1 MNKKQKLAIEEVN
14 KALKKLYKSGVLI
27 CGMDDQLLYKTF
39 EAIEKDKSDSGY
51 CKVANANRF
60 SDEDTGKLYSEG
72 YEDSGGW

>member
-1 MNKKQKLAIEEVN
+1 MTKNQKDAIKKVN
-14 KALKKLYKSGVLI
+14 SALKELYKSGILI
-27 CGMDDQLLYKTF
+27 CGMDDQLLYATF
-39 EAIEKDKSDSGY
+39 DAIKKDTINSDY